1 MSPVTWGAVRLVER
15 SAMVYRRTWLILVSG
30 FAEPLLYLLSIR
42 LGLGQLVG
50 EVDLGGGRTVSYS
63 AFVAPA
69 LMASAAMNG
78 AVYDSTFNIYFKL
91 RHAKTYDAA
100 LATPL
105 TTTDVAVGEI
115 AWAMIRGL
123 LYATAFAATI
133 AAMGLAESWWLLAA
147 VPASLLISLA
157 FATMGMAATTF
168 MRSWVDFEWVGAVT
182 MPIFLFS
189 ATFFP
194 VSSYGSWGWVVNA
207 SPLYHGVELI
217 RAAHN
222 GQWDAT
228 LPLHAGVL
236 LVLSLLAARVVNRR
250 LRRLLVV

>member
-15 SAMVYRRTWLILVSG
+15 SALVYRRTWLILLSG
-30 FAEPLLYLLSIR
+30 FAEPLLYLASIR
-42 LGLGQLVG
+42 LGLGRLVG
-50 EVDLGGGRTVSYS
+50 EVDMGGGRLVSYS

-69 LMASAAMNG
+69 LMAAAAMNG

-105 TTTDVAVGEI
+105 TSTDVAVGEI
-115 AWAMIRGL
+115 TWAMIRGL
-123 LYATAFAATI
+123 LYAVAFAATI
-133 AAMGLAESWWLLAA
+133 TVMGLAESWWLLAA
-147 VPASLLISLA
+147 IPASLLISLT
-157 FATMGMAATTF
+157 FATVGMAATTY
-168 MRSWVDFEWVGAVT
+168 MRTWVDFEWVGAIT

-194 VSSYGSWGWVVNA
+194 VSSYGSAAWLVNL

-217 RAAHN
+217 RAAHG

-236 LVLSLLAARVVNRR
+236 MAISLAAAQVVNRR
-250 LRRLLVV
+250 LRRVLVV

>member
-1 MSPVTWGAVRLVER
+1 
-15 SAMVYRRTWLILVSG
+15 MVYRRTWLILVSG

-50 EVDLGGGRTVSYS
+50 QVDTGGRLVSYS
-63 AFVAPA
+63 SFVAPA

-78 AVYDSTFNIYFKL
+78 AVYDSTFNVYFKL

-105 TTTDVAVGEI
+105 TSTDVAFGEI

-123 LYATAFAATI
+123 LYAVAFAATI

-147 VPASLLISLA
+147 VPASLLISLT
-157 FATMGMAATTF
+157 FATLGMAATTY

-194 VSSYGSWGWVVNA
+194 VSSYGSVAWLVNI

-217 RAAHN
+217 RAAHT

-228 LPLHAGVL
+228 LPVHAAV
-236 LVLSLLAARVVNRR
+236 LAAITVLAGQVVKRR
-250 LRRLLVV
+250 FQGLLVV